1 MPAYN
6 CISGPLSPQRNL
18 VQSWLTPS
26 STRKKKIFFM
36 IIERILLNTML
47 SLQHV
52 DQTSGIVPL
61 YYFNFFSDFI
71 NI

>member
-6 CISGPLSPQRNL
+6 CISGLLSPQRNL

-26 STRKKKIFFM
+26 STEKKEEIFLM
-36 IIERILLNTML
+36 IIESIIFLNTVL

-52 DQTSGIVPL
+52 DQTTDMCAPSIV
-61 YYFNFFSDFI
+61 
-71 NI
+71 

>member
-6 CISGPLSPQRNL
+6 CISDPLSPQRNL

-26 STRKKKIFFM
+26 STGKKEEIFLM
-36 IIERILLNTML
+36 IIESIIFLNTML

-52 DQTSGIVPL
+52 NQTVGMCAPL
-61 YYFNFFSDFI
+61 IF
-71 NI
+71 